1 MEGSDKMFCLTPNV
15 TVCNATKS
23 TCSGCNSNP
32 SKLNHTSSEN
42 IKLLLSIL
50 GFILDGDTNYGNL
63 SEHADL
69 PSQLEAYNPP
79 VLQNVESTMQYQ
91 KGVPLEIKVCRLITL
106 YFMF

>member
-1 MEGSDKMFCLTPNV
+1 VEGSDQMFCLTPNV

-23 TCSGCNSNP
+23 TCSGCNPNP
-32 SKLNHTSSEN
+32 SMFNHTSSEN
-42 IKLLLSIL
+42 IKLLLLIL

-91 KGVPLEIKVCRLITL
+91 KGVPLEIKVCRLIAL